1 MSDPFKEFENKLK
14 DMSLRELQDYKR
26 RLDERI
32 KQKISANEPNETVA
46 PLILYRGVLEYEIK
60 SRTVS

>member
-14 DMSLRELQDYKR
+14 DMSLRELQDYKK

-32 KQKISANEPNETVA
+32 KQKISANEPNEKVA